1 MGHVRSLCWR
11 RERGRGRPR
20 RRLLLQAAA
29 GEAAD
34 VALDAGRG
42 ADGRLVGARARAP
55 RGAAHRLRHA
65 PHRAVQD
72 PPGGARRVRV
82 GLASCRGG
90 GVGGVGPGAGDDDGR
105 GDEEE
110 EGGER
115 DCGGRGTGRGPG
127 FLAV

>member
-1 MGHVRSLCWR
+1 MGC
-11 RERGRGRPR
+11 
-20 RRLLLQAAA
+20 
-29 GEAAD
+29 
-34 VALDAGRG
+34 
-42 ADGRLVGARARAP
+42 ARAP

-72 PPGGARRVRV
+72 PPAGARGVRV
-82 GLASCRGG
+82 GLACR
-90 GVGGVGPGAGDDDGR
+90 VDVVGPGPGDDDGR

-115 DCGGRGTGRGPG
+115 DCSGRGTGRGHG